1 MGDFPDFPDDA
12 RAILAIDLEE
22 GWEPEIGR
30 LVWTLDAARR
40 RTLEEV
46 EKISAEHEQA
56 VIDWRAGPQANSISS
71 TLYHLALIETSWL
84 YDEVLEQPP
93 PAELESLFPYDV
105 READG
110 VLTPI
115 NGQTLS
121 EHLQRL
127 EMCHQQL
134 LESYRH
140 LSLDDFRRPRHLPHY
155 SVTPEWVLYHLAQH
169 EAEHRSQI
177 AESRRAAEQALALNI

>member
-1 MGDFPDFPDDA
+1 MGDFPDFPDDE
-12 RAILAIDLEE
+12 RAILAIDLKE

-30 LVWTLDAARR
+30 LIWMLDAARR

-46 EKISAEHEQA
+46 EKISAEDEQA
-56 VIDWRAGPQANSISS
+56 IIDWRTGPQANSISS
-71 TLYHLALIETSWL
+71 TLYHLALIEASWL
-84 YDEVLEQPP
+84 YDEVLERPL
-93 PAELESLFPYDV
+93 PAELESLFPHDV

-115 NGQTLS
+115 NGQSLA
-121 EHLQRL
+121 EHLHRL
-127 EMCHQQL
+127 EVCHRQL

-140 LSLDDFRRPRHLPHY
+140 LALDDFRQPRHLAQY
-155 SVTPEWVLYHLAQH
+155 SVTPEWVVYHLTQH

-177 AESRRAAEQALALNI
+177 AESRRAAEQALGLNT